1 MKTELEV
8 ITMIAKLEQ
17 LHKDL
22 HIELAYTQ
30 SDYEAEDVQDQIKI
44 NREKI
49 KALEWVLNL

>member
-22 HIELAYTQ
+22 NIELSYAQ
-30 SDYEAEDVQDQIKI
+30 NDYEAEDVQDQIKI

-49 KALEWVLNL
+49 EALEWVLNL